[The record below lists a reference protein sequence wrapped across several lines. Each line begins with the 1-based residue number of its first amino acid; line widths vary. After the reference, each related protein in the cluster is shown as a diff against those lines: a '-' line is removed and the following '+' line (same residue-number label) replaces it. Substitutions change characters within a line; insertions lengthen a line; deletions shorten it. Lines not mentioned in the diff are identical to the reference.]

1 MVQGDAIVI
10 RVYLIVGDNVCDAIF
25 NNGNL
30 SMDIDFNQSS
40 RAVNQNIL
48 IFLDDNVYS
57 STTDNECIATFYID
71 SNLLN
76 PGNHT
81 FDVVYE
87 KSSIYSAI
95 YNNYTLEI
103 LSNPNKNT
111 YKELLGAINQDSK
124 KANIFRNYNYTIGSV
139 AEYMKTKNY
148 YNLNDII
155 VKNTPSYHPKVDKNY
170 FKLKKKYINDK
181 GIEDYIYNMWRI
193 KWPHTYNIKQYLKNG
208 GIFKIASIFS
218 PQFFIPSYLVDYYI
232 QGKIYEYKKN
242 GGFNIFED
250 PLLHFYGYQSHFADE
265 KGGAKLMETLIGID
279 EKEIWI
285 ILMH

>member
-57 STTDNECIATFYID
+57 STTDNEGIATFYID

-81 FDVVYE
+81 FNVVYE

-155 VKNTPSYHPKVDKNY
+155 VKNIPSYHPKVDKNY

-193 KWPHTYNIKQYLKNG
+193 NWPHTYNIKQYLKNG

-242 GGFNIFED
+242 GGFNI
-250 PLLHFYGYQSHFADE
+250 
-265 KGGAKLMETLIGID
+265 
-279 EKEIWI
+279 
-285 ILMH
+285 